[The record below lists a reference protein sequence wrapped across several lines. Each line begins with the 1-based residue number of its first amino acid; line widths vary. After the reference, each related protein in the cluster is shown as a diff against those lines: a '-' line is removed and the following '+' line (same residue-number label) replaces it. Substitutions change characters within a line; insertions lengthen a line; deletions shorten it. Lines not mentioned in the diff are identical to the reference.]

1 MKQFNGF
8 IIITLLALI
17 TACGGNANTE
27 NSGDSTKTDTTK
39 KASDSTK
46 KVENTPPPKPTTPRG
61 FLAQKWAYDAESF
74 ANALVGTMPAEKR
87 NDKDKETFK
96 NMAEKAFYQ
105 FNADGSYVGQSPAGL
120 AIKGKWGL
128 SSDNKILTI
137 REDGVD
143 RADIRVIEELTIDKL
158 VWKLTQGEQSMSF
171 AMIPFANKLT
181 STTETK

>member
-17 TACGGNANTE
+17 TACGGNSNTE

-74 ANALVGTMPAEKR
+74 ANALLGTMPAEKR

-105 FNADGSYVGQSPAGL
+105 FNADGSYVGQSPAGF
-120 AIKGKWGL
+120 AIKGRWEL
-128 SSDNKILTI
+128 STDNKILTI
-137 REDGVD
+137 REGDK
-143 RADIRVIEELTIDKL
+143 ADIRVVQELTIDKL
-158 VWKLTQGEQSMSF
+158 VWKITQGDQSLSF
-171 AMIPFANKLT
+171 AMIPFANKST
-181 STTETK
+181 SDTETK